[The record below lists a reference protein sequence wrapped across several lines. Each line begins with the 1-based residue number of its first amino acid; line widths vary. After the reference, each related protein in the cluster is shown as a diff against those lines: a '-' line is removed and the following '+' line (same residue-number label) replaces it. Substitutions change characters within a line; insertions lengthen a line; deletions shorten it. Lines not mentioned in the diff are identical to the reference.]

1 MEGSSSPRPE
11 AGHDIKTRIDD
22 SYSRSTKSILVTNHE
37 TNQPKYSSGSNPNGR
52 YSDVNTGDD
61 DNISI
66 SRQGDIEPTESE
78 REIERRLVR
87 KVDLRL
93 CTIAGILCSLNL
105 LDSGII
111 SSASVTTIF
120 EDLGLGVG
128 NRYSVSILVYTVA
141 SVTFQLPAT
150 LLVRFLGPR
159 IVFSGITVGFGVVTL
174 CTAFITTWR
183 QMIGVRILLG
193 IMQSAIFPGLS
204 YLIST
209 WYTRKEQQLRFAF
222 LQSGEVTVV
231 GLGGFLNFGLNH
243 LNGKGGLAGWRWMFL
258 VQGLIAIVIG
268 FVTYLWIVDFPE
280 NSHKSFRFLTRNEQ
294 LLAETRISDD
304 RGDVKLEAFSWRRCL
319 VHFLDPKL
327 YGFCMMFF
335 LLNLVSTSLSYFLP
349 IILQS
354 GMGFS
359 TDQAILLSAPP
370 YFYAVIPVII
380 SSIVGDR
387 YQLRGLV
394 ITFNCVCTVVGFS
407 MLGFANQVTVR
418 YVGTYLATGA
428 YVSNWAA
435 MNAYQASNI
444 VGQWKRA
451 TFAASITACNGL
463 GGIAGSFIVR
473 QPEAPRYMTA
483 IWTSIG
489 SHILIIGIVAL
500 FSIYFWYVNRKQK
513 EGKKL
518 LEETIDFRYTF

>member
-11 AGHDIKTRIDD
+11 AGQVINTRIDD

-37 TNQPKYSSGSNPNGR
+37 TSQSKNSGDSNGNGR
-52 YSDVNTGDD
+52 YSEADADD
-61 DNISI
+61 DDDISI
-66 SRQGDIEPTESE
+66 SRQGDTEHSESE

-120 EDLGLGVG
+120 DDLDLGVG

-159 IVFSGITVGFGVVTL
+159 IVFSGITVGFGIVTL

-193 IMQSAIFPGLS
+193 MMQSAIFPGLS

-280 NSHKSFRFLTRNEQ
+280 NSHKSFRFLSRKEQ
-294 LLAETRISDD
+294 LLAETRISED
-304 RGDVKLEAFSWRRCL
+304 RGDVKPEAFSWSRCL

-489 SHILIIGIVAL
+489 SHILIIGIVAI
-500 FSIYFWYVNRKQK
+500 FSIYFWCVNRKQK
-513 EGKKL
+513 EGQKL

>member
-1 MEGSSSPRPE
+1 MLSVRCCDTEVVVLS
-11 AGHDIKTRIDD
+11 AD
-22 SYSRSTKSILVTNHE
+22 S
-37 TNQPKYSSGSNPNGR
+37 
-52 YSDVNTGDD
+52 
-61 DNISI
+61 
-66 SRQGDIEPTESE
+66 
-78 REIERRLVR
+78 RE
-87 KVDLRL
+87 
-93 CTIAGILCSLNL
+93 
-105 LDSGII
+105 
-111 SSASVTTIF
+111 
-120 EDLGLGVG
+120 
-128 NRYSVSILVYTVA
+128 
-141 SVTFQLPAT
+141 
-150 LLVRFLGPR
+150 
-159 IVFSGITVGFGVVTL
+159 
-174 CTAFITTWR
+174 
-183 QMIGVRILLG
+183 
-193 IMQSAIFPGLS
+193 
-204 YLIST
+204 
-209 WYTRKEQQLRFAF
+209 
-222 LQSGEVTVV
+222 
-231 GLGGFLNFGLNH
+231 
-243 LNGKGGLAGWRWMFL
+243 
-258 VQGLIAIVIG
+258 VIG

-280 NSHKSFRFLTRNEQ
+280 NSHKSFRFLSRKEQ
-294 LLAETRISDD
+294 LLAETRISED
-304 RGDVKLEAFSWRRCL
+304 RGDVKPEAFSWSRCL

-444 VGQWKRA
+444 VGKSRLVWTSTEQTTAELSSGQWKRA

-489 SHILIIGIVAL
+489 SHILIIGIVAI
-500 FSIYFWYVNRKQK
+500 FSIYFWCVNRKQK
-513 EGKKL
+513 EGQKL